1 MHAYPV
7 FTQFEGRLDDT
18 DIEKAWKT
26 QKWKRLKIS
35 PLSFWEKHKKAKA
48 YRTICFAFFT
58 WLSDAASKRAI
69 G

>member
-35 PLSFWEKHKKAKA
+35 PLSFWEKHKKRRSEAVLA
-48 YRTICFAFFT
+48 
-58 WLSDAASKRAI
+58 
-69 G
+69 

>member
-18 DIEKAWKT
+18 DIERAWKT

-35 PLSFWEKHKKAKA
+35 PLSFWEKHKKLSVER
-48 YRTICFAFFT
+48 YRYRSAREVGGGHDCP
-58 WLSDAASKRAI
+58 
-69 G
+69 

>member
-26 QKWKRLKIS
+26 QQWKRVKIS
-35 PLSFWEKHKKAKA
+35 PLSFWEKHKKPKA
-48 YRTICFAFFT
+48 
-58 WLSDAASKRAI
+58 
-69 G
+69 

>member
-35 PLSFWEKHKKAKA
+35 PLSFWEKHKKPKA
-48 YRTICFAFFT
+48 LSATGYRSAREVGGGHDCP
-58 WLSDAASKRAI
+58 
-69 G
+69 